1 MRPVVTLEAI
11 AQPSDLRLRVEFAL
25 FYLAAPLAMAIL
37 LPPRWMFPVLFSV
50 TAVGMLL
57 LHLTPT
63 FRWRD
68 LATGWAKVDLRL
80 VAGIFALVLA
90 FGASLLQVT
99 RPDALFGL
107 LRFNPSLMTTI
118 LLLYPLVSALPQEIV
133 YRALF
138 FRRYATIL
146 PRHPRTALLLNA
158 GLFSLA
164 HLMYW
169 SWLVLVMTF
178 IGGLA
183 FAWAYEKRRSFP
195 MAWLLHAAAGNAIFL
210 AGLGLYFYSGN
221 VVRPF

>member
-1 MRPVVTLEAI
+1 MVREPAPPSTMRLWA
-11 AQPSDLRLRVEFAL
+11 EFL
-25 FYLAAPLAMAIL
+25 GFFVAAPLAMAL
-37 LPPRWMFPVLFSV
+37 LVPPRWMFPALFAV
-50 TAVGMLL
+50 TAFGIVL
-57 LHLTPT
+57 LHLTAS

-68 LATGWAKVDLRL
+68 LAVGIGRTDLRL

-90 FGASLLQVT
+90 FGAALLAAT
-99 RPDALFGL
+99 RPGALFAL
-107 LRFNPSLMTTI
+107 PRYEPALMAMI
-118 LLLYPLVSALPQEIV
+118 FVLYPLVSALPQEIV

-138 FRRYATIL
+138 FRRYAPIL
-146 PRHPRTALLLNA
+146 TRSPRAALLLNA

-178 IGGLA
+178 LGGMA
-183 FAWAYEKRRSFP
+183 FAWAYEVRRSFP
-195 MAWLLHAAAGNAIFL
+195 LAWLMHAAAGNAIFL